1 MSVNI
6 TTCYEI
12 TPEISALGD
21 AIVGVE
27 IGVWKGENIEAL
39 LQRCPNIKKMYGI
52 DPYKAYGNYLV
63 YRDDAFLAPL
73 RTEAVERIAKLGDK
87 AELIELSSA
96 EAVNKF
102 EDESVDF
109 VFIDGDHSF
118 EAVYKDLQGWYKR
131 LKPGGIFSGHDF
143 DIPSVNDALF
153 KFRKDL
159 KMKST
164 FTVTGTQVWWWR
176 KPTSITIKD
185 I

>member
-1 MSVNI
+1 MFVIVS
-6 TTCYEI
+6 TCEELI
-12 TPEISALGD
+12 PEINKLEGD
-21 AIVGVE
+21 IVGVE

-52 DPYKAYGNYLV
+52 DPYKAYGNYLL
-63 YRDDAFLAPL
+63 YRDEAFLAPL
-73 RTEAVERIAKLGDK
+73 RIEAIERIAKLGDRV
-87 AELIELSSA
+87 ELIELPSA
-96 EAVNKF
+96 EAVSRF

-109 VFIDGDHSF
+109 VFIDGNHSF
-118 EAVYKDLQGWYKR
+118 EAVYEDLHIWYKR

-164 FTVTGTQVWWWR
+164 FAVTGNQVWWWR
-176 KPTSITIKD
+176 KPTSVTIKD